1 MDNFNII
8 LHSFENTNN
17 TCEFYD
23 IYSDDRVSTRFLLI
37 RSLDKPHL
45 LELLDN
51 ANIKANKSDKI
62 HILMEKVFNSKITID
77 DILSYIDLKRKEV
90 LSNRLKDEKNLQKL
104 INGYPTV
111 NCGIRNDKVDDL
123 VKQLVRDKSIENLE
137 QLNSKIDSQI
147 DRIRQYIMWSFYN
160 QATNDLIEHIILKN
174 DRIIPTLRKIPNI
187 DFFVKINDEIIPFDL
202 KVTHISDAFF
212 NLFSNGLKNS
222 NGPDDFE
229 SIKNGTSE
237 IQQLKDFYKDKKK
250 LWNLPNYG
258 SLNKTQIIDILQNVN
273 KPEANKF
280 IDTMLKNRTELVSN
294 LEEHLHELEW
304 WNYKFQGER
313 LFCNNNRLF
322 IFLAYSNSFEDAKA
336 LKGNLDAIS
345 EKLNKLLNNL
355 TESDL
360 HTINYYYE
368 KDTKLTG
375 SYCAKSTSI
384 LIVDEK

>member
-237 IQQLKDFYKDKKK
+237 IQQLKDIYKDK
-250 LWNLPNYG
+250 
-258 SLNKTQIIDILQNVN
+258 
-273 KPEANKF
+273 
-280 IDTMLKNRTELVSN
+280 
-294 LEEHLHELEW
+294 
-304 WNYKFQGER
+304 
-313 LFCNNNRLF
+313 
-322 IFLAYSNSFEDAKA
+322 
-336 LKGNLDAIS
+336 
-345 EKLNKLLNNL
+345 
-355 TESDL
+355 
-360 HTINYYYE
+360 
-368 KDTKLTG
+368 
-375 SYCAKSTSI
+375 
-384 LIVDEK
+384 